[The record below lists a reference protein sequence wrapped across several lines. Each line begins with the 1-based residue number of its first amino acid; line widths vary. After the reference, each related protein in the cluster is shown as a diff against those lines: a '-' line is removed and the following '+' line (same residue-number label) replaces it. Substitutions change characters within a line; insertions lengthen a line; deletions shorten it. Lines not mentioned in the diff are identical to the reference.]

1 MAVSL
6 AARNITAIS
15 ASKGGKYKV
24 CPTTAKIVYYLQML
38 KINCSSKNDNSL
50 GCSNKQYNQ
59 PAMQ

>member
-38 KINCSSKNDNSL
+38 K
-50 GCSNKQYNQ
+50 Q
-59 PAMQ
+59 